1 MSVYIQV
8 KATAF
13 FLPSSK
19 QTIICKI
26 IKLNPSIAQSQNTF
40 FKLISLKCFH
50 PIFCLKPFQL
60 TLI

>member
-40 FKLISLKCFH
+40 FKLI
-50 PIFCLKPFQL
+50 
-60 TLI
+60 

>member
-19 QTIICKI
+19 QTFICKI
-26 IKLNPSIAQSQNTF
+26 VKLNPSIAQSQNTF
-40 FKLISLKCFH
+40 LS
-50 PIFCLKPFQL
+50 
-60 TLI
+60 